1 MMLRSIILIMT
12 VCIFS
17 WSARA
22 QPIQGLYIDVGAGLR
37 APFPTKNTPLTPGL
51 FGRDFDIRQSLGYD
65 GQASVGYAL
74 GNGWRFELE
83 GTFGRSNISSVS
95 GTPFP
100 ATASGAIRN
109 WGIMT
114 NALFDLDVGSPYIY
128 PYLGLGVGYQS
139 TRLDDFVLTQTN
151 RAFSYSASGDAGG
164 FATQIIGG
172 ASFPIPYMPGLSITL
187 DYRII
192 DVLGGEKFSGTSSFG
207 AGMPTLPGETKF
219 HNQFNQTVM
228 LGVRYAF
235 NTPPPAVPAPPSP
248 PPPPAPAAQAQTFQV
263 YFGLNEATL
272 TGRNLAVVR
281 DAAAAVTKGAATRI
295 EVTGY
300 TDTSGNAAAN
310 QALSER
316 RAKAVTAALVRYG
329 VAAGTISTQARGD
342 SNAAVATGPGVVE
355 PKNRRV
361 EIVLQ

>member
-1 MMLRSIILIMT
+1 MLRSIILIMT
-12 VCIFS
+12 ACILS
-17 WSARA
+17 WAARA
-22 QPIQGLYIDVGAGLR
+22 QPIQGIYVDVGAGLR
-37 APFPTKNTPLTPGL
+37 APFPTKTTSLTPGL

-83 GTFGRSNISSVS
+83 GTFGRSTINSVA

-100 ATASGAIRN
+100 ATGSGAIRN
-109 WGIMT
+109 WGVMT

-139 TRLDDFVLTQTN
+139 THLDDFVLTQTN
-151 RAFSYSASGDAGG
+151 RAFSYSASGEAGG

-172 ASFPIPYMPGLSITL
+172 VSFPIPNMPGLSLTV

-192 DVLGGEKFSGTSSFG
+192 DVLGGEKFSGTSTFG
-207 AGMPTLPGETKF
+207 AGMPPLAGETKF
-219 HNQFNQTVM
+219 HNQFNQTAM
-228 LGVRYAF
+228 IGVRYAF

-248 PPPPAPAAQAQTFQV
+248 PPPPAAQAQTFQV

-272 TGRNLAVVR
+272 TGRNLTVVK
-281 DAAAAVTKGAATRI
+281 DAAAAAAKGASTRI

-300 TDTSGNAAAN
+300 ADTSGNAAAN
-310 QALSER
+310 RALSER
-316 RAKAVTAALVRYG
+316 RAKAVTAALVRDG
-329 VAAGTISTQARGD
+329 VAMGAISTQARGD
-342 SNAAVATGPGVVE
+342 TNPAVATGPGVVE
-355 PKNRRV
+355 SKNRRV
-361 EIVLQ
+361 EILLQ